1 MYQYIKRETKIENY
15 DPCPRF
21 LSKMKVSPIAKLVY
35 TTLLGRTFLSR
46 KNGLKD
52 ENGNVYV
59 IYPVR
64 ALAKYIGRTEP
75 VIYGALRELEVLDLI
90 ERKKVHSGIA
100 NHIYV
105 KFPDN
110 KENVRM
116 NAKKVYETTKEDISE
131 ALKNSEDNLL
141 SSFNTN
147 KSIKKETNK
156 YLNKYEK
163 EGRL

>member
-1 MYQYIKRETKIENY
+1 
-15 DPCPRF
+15 
-21 LSKMKVSPIAKLVY
+21 
-35 TTLLGRTFLSR
+35 
-46 KNGLKD
+46 
-52 ENGNVYV
+52 
-59 IYPVR
+59 
-64 ALAKYIGRTEP
+64 
-75 VIYGALRELEVLDLI
+75 
-90 ERKKVHSGIA
+90 
-100 NHIYV
+100 
-105 KFPDN
+105 
-110 KENVRM
+110 M

>member
-1 MYQYIKRETKIENY
+1 M
-15 DPCPRF
+15 
-21 LSKMKVSPIAKLVY
+21 
-35 TTLLGRTFLSR
+35 
-46 KNGLKD
+46 
-52 ENGNVYV
+52 
-59 IYPVR
+59 
-64 ALAKYIGRTEP
+64 
-75 VIYGALRELEVLDLI
+75 IYGALSELEVLDLI
-90 ERKKVHSGIA
+90 ERKKVLSGIA

-110 KENVRM
+110 EENVRP
-116 NAKKVYETTKEDISE
+116 KVYETTKEDISGVP
-131 ALKNSEDNLL
+131 KNSEDNPL